1 MFIKSVIDDRGLSG
15 KVTFVA
21 ANDMG
26 SGEELFV
33 LSAGEVSRL
42 PFPLDEGSE
51 VDENIYDTLKA
62 ASERTGALTEAAR
75 ILSIGQR
82 SRRTLLY
89 KLKTKGYSP
98 EAAEHAVK
106 ILEKK
111 GYLNSEFRLFHL
123 TDQETKEIDY
133 HYHDF
138 DKITIFIRGKVNYM
152 IEGRSYD
159 LKPYDIVLVKQGDI
173 HKLTV
178 DNSCPYERIIVYIS
192 PNFMNAY
199 QTESYDLSY
208 CFQKADQ
215 EHSNVLRI
223 PSPEKSSLFR
233 SISNLEHSFTDGGY
247 ASELYRQVMF
257 LEFMIHLNRA
267 VRKNRLEYIDTVN
280 CNEKVLAILDYV
292 GEHLCE
298 NLSIDLIAGQFYIS
312 KYYMMRLFKQETGYT
327 LGQYISQKRLLLA
340 KELLSSGVPGTQV
353 CYDCG
358 FKDYSTFS
366 RAYKQLFGVTPSGRT
381 CP

>member
-1 MFIKSVIDDRGLSG
+1 MFSYNAYG
-15 KVTFVA
+15 A
-21 ANDMG
+21 
-26 SGEELFV
+26 
-33 LSAGEVSRL
+33 
-42 PFPLDEGSE
+42 
-51 VDENIYDTLKA
+51 
-62 ASERTGALTEAAR
+62 TGGFSMEQYT
-75 ILSIGQR
+75 
-82 SRRTLLY
+82 
-89 KLKTKGYSP
+89 
-98 EAAEHAVK
+98 
-106 ILEKK
+106 KK

-123 TDQETKEIDY
+123 TDQETNEVEY

-138 DKITIFIRGKVNYM
+138 DKITIFIHGKVNYM

-178 DNSCPYERIIVYIS
+178 DNTYPYERIIVYIS

-199 QTESYDLSY
+199 QTDTYDLSY
-208 CFQKADQ
+208 CFQKAQ
-215 EHSNVLRI
+215 KEHSNVLRI

-233 SISNLEHSFTDGGY
+233 SISQLEHSFTDGGY
-247 ASELYRQVMF
+247 ASELYRQVVF

-267 VRKNRLEYIDTVN
+267 TRKNRLEFIDTDN

-298 NLSIDLIAGQFYIS
+298 DLAIDKIAGQFYIS

-340 KELLSSGVPGTQV
+340 KELLSAGVPRTQA

-366 RAYKQLFGVTPSGRT
+366 RAYKQLFGSTPSGRT

>member
-1 MFIKSVIDDRGLSG
+1 MR
-15 KVTFVA
+15 
-21 ANDMG
+21 
-26 SGEELFV
+26 
-33 LSAGEVSRL
+33 
-42 PFPLDEGSE
+42 
-51 VDENIYDTLKA
+51 
-62 ASERTGALTEAAR
+62 
-75 ILSIGQR
+75 
-82 SRRTLLY
+82 
-89 KLKTKGYSP
+89 
-98 EAAEHAVK
+98 
-106 ILEKK
+106 K

-123 TDQETKEIDY
+123 TDQETKEVDY

-173 HKLTV
+173 HRLTV

-199 QTESYDLSY
+199 QTDNYDLSY
-208 CFQKADQ
+208 CFQKAAK

-223 PSPEKSSLFR
+223 PSFEKSSLFR
-233 SISNLEHSFTDGGY
+233 SISQLEHSFTDGGY

-267 VRKNRLEYIDTVN
+267 VRKNRLEYIDTNN

-298 NLSIDLIAGQFYIS
+298 NLSIDLIADQFYIS

-340 KELLSSGVPGTQV
+340 KELLSTGAPGTQV
-353 CYDCG
+353 CYDSG
-358 FKDYSTFS
+358 FKITLPSPELINNCSVLRLGPYLSVKFCRNKS
-366 RAYKQLFGVTPSGRT
+366 PYKDTIFPVFFFLQFPVLSDQLNLSCLFIWIKCLNLYFLLP
-381 CP
+381 